1 MAPLPIWLLSF
12 SVITLRCIGMERLL
26 FPSFRLLRILDYRG
40 APQVAVTPTVNQLL
54 PLPIRFL
61 SQLNTESAVPR
72 RPQPEQWL
80 TCCLGDHSRA
90 LLSAMRVIYRTGS
103 WPKSWDLLLPCRG
116 WLSSMNRQLFLL
128 LHDLLGWASS
138 DDMPVLFGI
147 FLAGYSPA
155 QPPWLVSAPA
165 IPTSSAGPQ

>member
-1 MAPLPIWLLSF
+1 MVFFVSIAVYSSLQRCPTSCCHPYSESVTATPHQVPIPTQYRICCVKAPTARAMAYP
-12 SVITLRCIGMERLL
+12 
-26 FPSFRLLRILDYRG
+26 
-40 APQVAVTPTVNQLL
+40 
-54 PLPIRFL
+54 
-61 SQLNTESAVPR
+61 
-72 RPQPEQWL
+72 
-80 TCCLGDHSRA
+80 CCLGDHSRA

-138 DDMPVLFGI
+138 DDMPMLFGI